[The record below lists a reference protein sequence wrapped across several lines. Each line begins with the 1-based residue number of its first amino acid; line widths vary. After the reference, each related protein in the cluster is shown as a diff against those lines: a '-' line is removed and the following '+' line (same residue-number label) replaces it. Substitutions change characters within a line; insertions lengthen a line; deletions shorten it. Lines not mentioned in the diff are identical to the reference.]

1 MKIFT
6 ISLLLI
12 ATVFGAI
19 MLTGCD
25 EGMKMMEPVMEKPMP
40 PEMDPEPPM
49 DMEKPMPPDMDEKPP
64 MEDDPEMTEVPKPV
78 RPGEEPLS
86 EEEAGRKAEN
96 VLDNAIQR
104 MLENDTALL
113 TTIKDEGGDPTDE
126 KYFLMFFED
135 TKRILFEETGVTWE
149 ESIHLIEIILE
160 TNPLAAAEIYNN
172 KLYQQRL
179 INLIPTSLYLNL
191 TYVHPEKTK
200 EEILGLFREV
210 FLRSPDLSVL
220 ILIDYH
226 KPILSVPSLYLFYPY
241 TVFNSLDTELSE
253 YVAPE
258 APIPD
263 VIMDVEE

>member
-1 MKIFT
+1 MKKFP

-12 ATVFGAI
+12 ATVFGTI

-25 EGMKMMEPVMEKPMP
+25 EGMKMMEPVMDKPMP
-40 PEMDPEPPM
+40 PDMDPEPPM

-86 EEEAGRKAEN
+86 VNEADRKAEN
-96 VLDNAIQR
+96 VLVNTIQR

-113 TTIKDEGGDPTDE
+113 TTIEDEGGDITDE
-126 KYFLMFFED
+126 KYFNMFFED

-149 ESIHLIEIILE
+149 QSIHLIDIILE
-160 TNPLAAAEIYNN
+160 THPLLVLE
-172 KLYQQRL
+172 LYITMSQERL
-179 INLIPTSLYLNL
+179 INLIPIAYYLRI
-191 TYVHPEKTK
+191 TYVYPEKTE
-200 EEILGLFREV
+200 EEILGIFRKQV
-210 FLRSPDLSVL
+210 GSDTDIFNF

-226 KPILSVPSLYLFYPY
+226 KLVLPVPSPYLYYPD

-263 VIMDVEE
+263 VILDVGE